1 MEVNKLYKKFIESNI
16 INNYNELIEILKTF
30 PYYYK
35 INEYQNIIKITKTS
49 RSDLYARIDDEFLEH
64 KKYKKIL
71 TNLIINKDNYMDIYY
86 FGEENEEINQDKL
99 YKLINGDIKLKN
111 FTFYKSNDNI
121 EYHICYVNNK
131 WSITTKNKLDIYS
144 IQQKNLFEP
153 NTLYELLFKSFHYYQ
168 ININQLN
175 KEYNYVFSL
184 NTPET
189 NLTILE
195 NRDYIDLKIVTIIK
209 KETNEEIKL
218 NRENMKKFNLKIN
231 ILSKIMFEDIFHF
244 KKDIYLSNNQKLI
257 IQNNETNEK
266 YIYNYPKFD
275 IRYTFLKEF
284 NDNPIDNIKLLLR
297 DERIETFMN
306 YFPIYTNFIKKF
318 DNQIREKTKYLFNR
332 YVDVYIKKNENIEYC
347 PYDKELLEKIHF
359 IYRRTNRKIKRVDI
373 LDLLLYLP
381 SIKIIKIFNIDYELI

>member
-1 MEVNKLYKKFIESNI
+1 
-16 INNYNELIEILKTF
+16 
-30 PYYYK
+30 
-35 INEYQNIIKITKTS
+35 
-49 RSDLYARIDDEFLEH
+49 
-64 KKYKKIL
+64 
-71 TNLIINKDNYMDIYY
+71 
-86 FGEENEEINQDKL
+86 
-99 YKLINGDIKLKN
+99 
-111 FTFYKSNDNI
+111 
-121 EYHICYVNNK
+121 
-131 WSITTKNKLDIYS
+131 
-144 IQQKNLFEP
+144 
-153 NTLYELLFKSFHYYQ
+153 
-168 ININQLN
+168 
-175 KEYNYVFSL
+175 
-184 NTPET
+184 
-189 NLTILE
+189 
-195 NRDYIDLKIVTIIK
+195 
-209 KETNEEIKL
+209 
-218 NRENMKKFNLKIN
+218 
-231 ILSKIMFEDIFHF
+231 MFEDIFHF